1 MMLTDVK
8 KAAIAAQEYLLS
20 LWGGTGEKIQDLRV
34 EEVEISEDD
43 KFWLITLGFSR
54 PADRVEDPLGE
65 VLDAPR
71 YRREY
76 KIFKVDADTCQVKSM
91 KIRQV

>member
-1 MMLTDVK
+1 MMLIDVK

-20 LWGGTGEKIQDLRV
+20 LWGGMGEKVQDLRV

-54 PADRVEDPLGE
+54 LADRVEDPLGE
-65 VLDAPR
+65 VLDTPR

>member
-1 MMLTDVK
+1 MSTVK
-8 KAAIAAQEYLLS
+8 EAALAAQQYFHS
-20 LWGGTGEKIQDLRV
+20 LWIDHKIEDLRV
-34 EEVEISEDD
+34 EEVELSEDE
-43 KFWLITLGFSR
+43 KFWSITLGFNR

-76 KIFKVDADTCQVKSM
+76 KIFKVDAETFQIKSM
-91 KIRQV
+91 KIREV

>member
-1 MMLTDVK
+1 MLTGPK
-8 KAAIAAQEYLLS
+8 KAVLAAKQYFTS
-20 LWGGTGEKIQDLRV
+20 LWEINEFEDLRV
-34 EEVEISEDD
+34 EEVELSEDE
-43 KFWLITLGFSR
+43 KFWSITLGFNR

-76 KIFKVDADTCQVKSM
+76 KIFKVDADSYQIKSM
-91 KIRQV
+91 KIREV